1 MLHWVR
7 TSSAERAPRARSGM
21 TTHYDAAALEN
32 PEAADKALQAE
43 QVRLLFRFSVV
54 GHLATL
60 LVIFILGGILW
71 QDLARPALF
80 MWFVSVSLVAIGRY
94 LLYKAFIHESPPA
107 EKLALW
113 EGRFVAGTLLAGIC
127 WAMIGSV
134 LLPDSARM
142 VQRLS
147 VVMLVMLLMTG
158 AVAYYAPHRYAY
170 KIMAFFGLIP
180 LAVTLGM
187 SGDRNQMF
195 LSGVILILAAI
206 LPYVH
211 ARVHRALVESLTTR
225 RARESLSTELE
236 SERTRLQEA
245 NEALTEETQEKIK
258 AQQSELLAAQKL
270 RMHFE
275 RTPLAVLEWDRQK
288 RITAWNPAAEAIFGF
303 AAYDALGKTV
313 PALLGSEA
321 ERENVD
327 VMCRELL
334 DAGDGNKTTLANIT
348 RAGRTIHCEW
358 YNTPLVDAKGG
369 VIGFAS
375 LVHDVTERLNTE
387 RTIHYMAHHDALTGL
402 PNRRLMQD
410 RLNQAIM
417 AARRKQR
424 HVAVLFLDLDRF
436 KVVNDTLGHDTGDFI
451 LKDVARRLVSCVREG
466 DTVSREGGDEFVMI
480 LPDLERPEHARVV
493 ADKILKELTRPVEI
507 GGHEIHVTPSIGIS
521 HYPNDATDVH
531 QLLKHADNA
540 MYQAK
545 DAGRN
550 TVRFFTNDL
559 NFLLSKRL
567 EIEGRLRKAIENEEF
582 FLRYQPQVE
591 LDSGR
596 ISGMEALIRWND
608 PQKGEI
614 FPKDFIFVA
623 EELGLIVPI
632 GEWVF
637 RTACRQLKQWEEDG
651 LPVVTISINISPR
664 QFMSRRLVPTLLA
677 IVRETGANPRH
688 IELEI
693 TETMIMRNVEQSI
706 ETLGQLRS
714 VGMQV
719 AVDDFGVG
727 YSSLGQLKRLPASSM
742 KIDRS
747 FIMNV
752 PEDAQSGS
760 ITEAIIA
767 MAKRLKL
774 RCIAEGV
781 ETRQQLDFLRANKC
795 EAFQGYLF
803 SRPVTAL
810 EATAMLK
817 AQASSSP
824 EVTTQTAVG

>member
-1 MLHWVR
+1 LR
-7 TSSAERAPRARSGM
+7 SPQRPPALASS
-21 TTHYDAAALEN
+21 DAAAEDPPLH
-32 PEAADKALQAE
+32 AE
-43 QVRLLFRFSVV
+43 QVRLLFRFSLV
-54 GHLATL
+54 GYLATL
-60 LVIFILGGILW
+60 LVIFILGAILW
-71 QDLARPALF
+71 EDLARPALF
-80 MWFVSVSLVAIGRY
+80 LWFVSISLVAVGRY
-94 LLYKAFIHESPPA
+94 LLYKAFIREARAAP
-107 EKLALW
+107 EMTTWERRFLLGTVLAALCW
-113 EGRFVAGTLLAGIC
+113 MAIGT
-127 WAMIGSV
+127 V

-170 KIMAFFGLIP
+170 KITAFFGLVP
-180 LAVTLGM
+180 LAVTLVR

-195 LSGVILILAAI
+195 ISGIILVLAMV

-211 ARVHRALVESLTTR
+211 ARVHRALVESLTIR
-225 RARESLSTELE
+225 RARESLTTELE
-236 SERTRLQEA
+236 GERQRLERA
-245 NEALTEETQEKIK
+245 NASLVEEHAERLK
-258 AQQSELLAAQKL
+258 AQQGELVAAQKL

-275 RTPLAVLEWDRQK
+275 STPLAVVEWDR
-288 RITAWNPAAEAIFGF
+288 RGHATAWNPAAEAIFGYP
-303 AAYDALGKTV
+303 AYEVLGK
-313 PALLGSEA
+313 PIASLLAAQGDRADMES
-321 ERENVD
+321 
-327 VMCRELL
+327 MCRELL
-334 DAGDGNKTTLANIT
+334 ETGEGNKTTLVNIA
-348 RAGRTIHCEW
+348 RNGRTIHCEW
-358 YNTPLVDAKGG
+358 YNTPLVDASGT
-369 VIGFAS
+369 VTGFAS
-375 LVHDVTERLNTE
+375 LVQDITERLNTE

-451 LKDVARRLVSCVREG
+451 LKDVARRLITCVREV
-466 DTVSREGGDEFVMI
+466 DTVSREGGDEFVLI
-480 LPDLERPEHARVV
+480 LPDLERPENARVV
-493 ADKILKELTRPVEI
+493 ADKILQELARPVEI

-567 EIEGRLRKAIENEEF
+567 EIESRLRKAIDNEEF
-582 FLRYQPQVE
+582 FLRYQPQV
-591 LDSGR
+591 DIATGR
-596 ISGMEALIRWND
+596 ISGMEALVRWND

-614 FPKDFIFVA
+614 YPKDFVFVA

-637 RTACRQLKQWEEDG
+637 RTACRQLKSWADEG
-651 LPVVTISINISPR
+651 LPQITVSINISPR
-664 QFMSRRLVPTLLA
+664 QFMSRRLVHTLLS
-677 IVRETGANPRH
+677 IVRDTGADPRQ

-706 ETLGQLRS
+706 ETLAQLRA

-727 YSSLGQLKRLPASSM
+727 YSSLGQLTRLPASSM

-752 PEDAQSGS
+752 PHDVSS
-760 ITEAIIA
+760 SLITEAIIA

-774 RCIAEGV
+774 RVIAEGV
-781 ETRQQLDFLRANKC
+781 ETRQQLEFLRINNC

-810 EATAMLK
+810 EATAMLR
-817 AQASSSP
+817 AQANALEPQAAAAS
-824 EVTTQTAVG
+824 

>member
-1 MLHWVR
+1 
-7 TSSAERAPRARSGM
+7 M
-21 TTHYDAAALEN
+21 TTPQRSAARQTPAAAAPDTPLH
-32 PEAADKALQAE
+32 AE
-43 QVRLLFRFSVV
+43 QVRLLYRFSLV
-54 GHLATL
+54 GYLATL
-60 LVIFILGGILW
+60 LVIFILGAILW
-71 QDLARPALF
+71 EDLARPALF
-80 MWFVSVSLVAIGRY
+80 LWFVAVSLVAIGRY
-94 LLYKAFIHESPPA
+94 LLYKAFIRQARPA
-107 EKLALW
+107 SEMRSWEQRFLVGSALAALCW
-113 EGRFVAGTLLAGIC
+113 MAIGT
-127 WAMIGSV
+127 V
-134 LLPDSARM
+134 LLPEGTRI

-147 VVMLVMLLMTG
+147 VVMLVTLLMTG

-170 KIMAFFGLIP
+170 KITAFLGLVP
-180 LAVTLGM
+180 LAVMLVR
-187 SGDRNQMF
+187 SGERNQMF
-195 LSGVILILAAI
+195 ISGILLILAMV

-211 ARVHRALVESLTTR
+211 ARVHRALVDSLTIR
-225 RARESLSTELE
+225 RARESLSTELQT
-236 SERTRLQEA
+236 ERGRLQQV
-245 NEALTEETQEKIK
+245 NDALVEEHAERLK
-258 AQQSELLAAQKL
+258 AQQGELMAAQKL

-275 RTPLAVLEWDRQK
+275 STPLAVVEWDRRQNV
-288 RITAWNPAAEAIFGF
+288 TAWNPAAEAIFGF
-303 AAYDALGKTV
+303 PAYEVLGKPV
-313 PALLGSEA
+313 ASLLAAPQDRPEMEA
-321 ERENVD
+321 
-327 VMCRELL
+327 MCRELL
-334 DAGDGNKTTLANIT
+334 ESGEGNKTTLANVS
-348 RAGRTIHCEW
+348 RNGRTIHCEW
-358 YNTPLVDAKGG
+358 YNTPLVDAAGA
-369 VIGFAS
+369 VTGFAS
-375 LVHDVTERLNTE
+375 LVQDITERLNTE

-451 LKDVARRLVSCVREG
+451 LKDVARRLVTCIREV
-466 DTVSREGGDEFVMI
+466 DTVSREGGDEFVVI
-480 LPDLERPEHARVV
+480 LPDLERPENARVV
-493 ADKILKELTRPVEI
+493 ADKILEELSRPVEI

-567 EIEGRLRKAIENEEF
+567 EIESRLRKAIDNEEF
-582 FLRYQPQVE
+582 FLRYQPQV
-591 LDSGR
+591 DIATGR
-596 ISGMEALIRWND
+596 ICGMEALVRWND

-614 FPKDFIFVA
+614 YPKDFVFVA

-637 RTACRQLKQWEEDG
+637 RTACRQLKHWADEG
-651 LPVVTISINISPR
+651 LPAVSISINISPR
-664 QFMSRRLVPTLLA
+664 QFMSRRLVHTLLS
-677 IVRETGANPRH
+677 IVRETGADPRR

-706 ETLGQLRS
+706 ETLAQLRA

-727 YSSLGQLKRLPASSM
+727 YSSLGQLTRLPASSM

-752 PEDAQSGS
+752 PQDISSGL

-774 RCIAEGV
+774 RVIAEGV
-781 ETRQQLDFLRANKC
+781 ETRQQLEFLRQNNC
-795 EAFQGYLF
+795 EAFQGFLF

-810 EATAMLK
+810 EATAMLR
-817 AQASSSP
+817 AQAAAIV
-824 EVTTQTAVG
+824 EAQTAA

>member
-1 MLHWVR
+1 MTHEKD
-7 TSSAERAPRARSGM
+7 TAAPPI
-21 TTHYDAAALEN
+21 
-32 PEAADKALQAE
+32 PEAADPALQAE
-43 QVRLLFRFSVV
+43 QLRLLFRFSVV

-60 LVIFILGGILW
+60 LVVFILGGILW

-80 MWFVSVSLVAIGRY
+80 MWFVATAMVAIGRY
-94 LLYKAFIHESPPA
+94 MLYKAFIRDTPPES
-107 EKLALW
+107 ELKRW
-113 EGRFVAGTLLAGIC
+113 EGRFIAGTILAGVC
-127 WAMIGSV
+127 WAIIGTA
-134 LLPDSARM
+134 LLPDSSRM

-147 VVMLVMLLMTG
+147 VVMLVVLLITG

-170 KIMAFFGLIP
+170 KVMALFGLVP
-180 LAVTLGM
+180 LAVTLGR
-187 SGDRNQMF
+187 SGDRNQAF
-195 LSGVILILAAI
+195 LSGSILILAVI

-211 ARVHRALVESLTTR
+211 ARVHKALVESLTTR
-225 RARESLSTELE
+225 RTRDSLSTELE
-236 SERTRLQEA
+236 SERTRLQEV
-245 NEALTEETQEKIK
+245 NEALAEETSEKLR
-258 AQQSELLAAQKL
+258 AQQRELLAAQKL

-275 RTPLAVLEWDRQK
+275 RTPLAVLEWDRESK
-288 RITAWNPAAEAIFGF
+288 IIAWNPAAEAIFGF
-303 AAYDALGKTV
+303 PAYDAIGKV
-313 PALLGSEA
+313 VAKLLGSDT
-321 ERENVD
+321 ERHNIET
-327 VMCRELL
+327 MCHELL
-334 DAGDGNKTTLANIT
+334 EAGDGGKITLGNVTRGGRNIQ
-348 RAGRTIHCEW
+348 CEW
-358 YNTPLVDAKGG
+358 YNTPLVDAKGE
-369 VIGFAS
+369 VTGFAS

-417 AARRKQR
+417 SARRKQR

-451 LKDVARRLVSCVREG
+451 LKDVARRLASCVREG

-493 ADKILKELTRPVEI
+493 ADKIMKELVRPVEI

-550 TVRFFTNDL
+550 TIRFFTNDL

-567 EIEGRLRKAIENEEF
+567 EIESRLRKAMENEEF

-591 LDSGR
+591 LATGR

-637 RTACRQLKQWEEDG
+637 RTACRQLRQWEQDG
-651 LPVVTISINISPR
+651 LPSVTIAINISPR
-664 QFMSRRLVPTLLA
+664 QFMSRKLVSTLLA
-677 IVRETGANPRH
+677 IVREVGANPRH

-706 ETLGQLRS
+706 ETLTQLRS

-719 AVDDFGVG
+719 AIDDFGVG
-727 YSSLGQLKRLPASSM
+727 YSSLGQLKRLPATSM

-752 PEDAQSGS
+752 PEDASSGS

-767 MAKRLKL
+767 MSKRLKL

-781 ETRQQLDFLRANKC
+781 ETRAQLEFLRANHC
-795 EAFQGYLF
+795 DSFQGYLF

-810 EATAMLK
+810 EATAMLR
-817 AQASSSP
+817 AQAAAKG
-824 EVTTQTAVG
+824 ETAQTA

>member
-1 MLHWVR
+1 MIQAKGVPAQPLAGADDSLH
-7 TSSAERAPRARSGM
+7 
-21 TTHYDAAALEN
+21 
-32 PEAADKALQAE
+32 AE
-43 QVRLLFRFSVV
+43 QIRLLFRFSLV
-54 GHLATL
+54 GYLATL
-60 LVIFILGGILW
+60 LVIFLLGAILW
-71 QDLARPALF
+71 EELSRPALF
-80 MWFVSVSLVAIGRY
+80 AWFVAISLVTVGRY
-94 LLYKAFIHESPPA
+94 LIYKAFVQGEIA
-107 EKLALW
+107 DDAIDAW
-113 EGRFVAGTLLAGIC
+113 EMRFLAGTLLAGLC
-127 WAMIGSV
+127 WFALGTV
-134 LLPDSARM
+134 LLPDTARM

-147 VVMLVMLLMTG
+147 VIMLVMLLMTG
-158 AVAYYAPHRYAY
+158 AVAYYAPHKYAY
-170 KIMAFFGLIP
+170 KITAFFGLVP
-180 LAVTLGM
+180 LAVTLGI
-187 SGDRNQMF
+187 SGDRIQMF
-195 LSGVILILAAI
+195 LSGLILLLAGG
-206 LPYVH
+206 LPYLH
-211 ARVHRALVESLTTR
+211 ERVHKALVDSLNTR
-225 RARESLSTELE
+225 RARELLDTELVT
-236 SERTRLQEA
+236 ERSRLQEV
-245 NEALTEETQEKIK
+245 NEALAEEMNER
-258 AQQSELLAAQKL
+258 ARAEQSERLAAQKL

-275 RTPLAVLEWDRQK
+275 RTPLAVIEWDLRA
-288 RITAWNPAAEAIFGF
+288 RITAWNPAAEAMFGY
-303 AAYDALGKTV
+303 AAAEAVGKSV
-313 PALLGSEA
+313 SGLLSSSKPE
-321 ERENVD
+321 ESLEE
-327 VMCRELL
+327 MCRELL
-334 DAGDGNKTTLANIT
+334 DSGEGNKTTAVNVT
-348 RAGRTIHCEW
+348 RTGRAIHCEW
-358 YNTPLVDAKGG
+358 YNTPLVDGEGK

-451 LKDVARRLVSCVREG
+451 LKDVARRLVSCVREI
-466 DTVSREGGDEFVMI
+466 DTVSREGGDEFVI
-480 LPDLERPEHARVV
+480 IVPDLERPEHARVV
-493 ADKILKELTRPVEI
+493 ADKMLKELERPVEI
-507 GGHEIHVTPSIGIS
+507 NGHEIHVTPSIGIS
-521 HYPNDATDVH
+521 HYPNDATDVQ

-567 EIEGRLRKAIENEEF
+567 EVETRLRKALENDEF

-591 LDSGR
+591 LSTGR

-608 PQKGEI
+608 PQRGEV

-637 RTACRQLKQWEEDG
+637 RTACKQLKQWKDDG
-651 LPVVTISINISPR
+651 LPEITVSINISPR
-664 QFMSRRLVPTLLA
+664 QFMSRRLVATLLE
-677 IVRETGANPRH
+677 IVRETGVDPRF

-693 TETMIMRNVEQSI
+693 TESMIMRNIEQSI
-706 ETLGQLRS
+706 ETLAQLRA

-727 YSSLGQLKRLPASSM
+727 YSSLNQLTRLPASSM

-747 FIMNV
+747 FIMNL
-752 PEDAQSGS
+752 PGDESSGS

-774 RCIAEGV
+774 RVIAEGV
-781 ETRQQLDFLRANKC
+781 ETQAQLDFLRTNHC

-803 SRPVTAL
+803 SKPITAP
-810 EATAMLK
+810 EATAMLS
-817 AQASSSP
+817 AQGADKLAR
-824 EVTTQTAVG
+824 VAQRA

>member
-1 MLHWVR
+1 MTSR
-7 TSSAERAPRARSGM
+7 SSAAAP
-21 TTHYDAAALEN
+21 TD
-32 PEAADKALQAE
+32 PQAADQTLQAE
-43 QVRLLFRFSVV
+43 QLRLLFRFSVV

-60 LVIFILGGILW
+60 LVIFILGAILW
-71 QDLARPALF
+71 EDLARPALF
-80 MWFVSVSLVAIGRY
+80 MWFVATSLTAIGRY
-94 LLYKAFIHESPPA
+94 LLYKAFINESPPA
-107 EKLALW
+107 SELKLW
-113 EGRFVAGTLLAGIC
+113 EGRFIGGTILAAVC
-127 WAMIGSV
+127 WAMIGTF
-134 LLPDSARM
+134 LLPDAARM
-142 VQRLS
+142 MQRLS
-147 VVMLVMLLMTG
+147 VVMLVTLLMTG
-158 AVAYYAPHRYAY
+158 AVAYYAPHRFAY
-170 KIMAFFGLIP
+170 KIMAFFGLVP
-180 LAVTLGM
+180 LAVTLGA

-195 LSGVILILAAI
+195 ISGIILILAAM

-211 ARVHRALVESLTTR
+211 ERVHRALVESLTTR
-225 RARESLSTELE
+225 RARESLSTEFA
-236 SERTRLQEA
+236 SQRDRLQEA
-245 NEALTEETQEKIK
+245 NEALAEETVEKLK
-258 AQQSELLAAQKL
+258 AQETTLLAEQKL

-275 RTPLAVLEWDRQK
+275 RTPLAVLEWDRQG
-288 RITAWNPAAEAIFGF
+288 RITAWNPAAEVIFGF
-303 AAYDALGKTV
+303 PAYDALGKTLST
-313 PALLGSEA
+313 LLGAESERKSV
-321 ERENVD
+321 ES
-327 VMCRELL
+327 MCAELL
-334 DAGDGNKTTLANIT
+334 QAGEGNKTTLANVT
-348 RAGRTIHCEW
+348 GSGRTIHCEW
-358 YNTPLVDAKGG
+358 YNTPLTDSAGKVT
-369 VIGFAS
+369 GFAS
-375 LVHDVTERLNTE
+375 LVNDVTERLNTE

-451 LKDVARRLVSCVREG
+451 LKDVARRLASCVREG

-493 ADKILKELTRPVEI
+493 ADKILKELARPVEI

-550 TVRFFTNDL
+550 TIRFFTNDL

-591 LDSGR
+591 LATGR

-651 LPVVTISINISPR
+651 LPPVTISINISPR
-664 QFMSRRLVPTLLA
+664 QFMSRRLVSTLLA
-677 IVRETGANPRH
+677 IVREIGANPRH

-706 ETLGQLRS
+706 ETLTQLRS

-727 YSSLGQLKRLPASSM
+727 YSSSLGQLKRLPATSM

-752 PEDAQSGS
+752 PDDPQA
-760 ITEAIIA
+760 A
-767 MAKRLKL
+767 R
-774 RCIAEGV
+774 
-781 ETRQQLDFLRANKC
+781 
-795 EAFQGYLF
+795 
-803 SRPVTAL
+803 SRRR
-810 EATAMLK
+810 
-817 AQASSSP
+817 SSRWPS
-824 EVTTQTAVG
+824 A

>member
-1 MLHWVR
+1 M
-7 TSSAERAPRARSGM
+7 
-21 TTHYDAAALEN
+21 
-32 PEAADKALQAE
+32 AADAPLHAE
-43 QVRLLFRFSVV
+43 QIRLLFRFSLV
-54 GHLATL
+54 GYLATL
-60 LVIFILGGILW
+60 LVIFILGAILW
-71 QDLARPALF
+71 EDLAHPALF
-80 MWFVSVSLVAIGRY
+80 LWFVSISLVTIGRY
-94 LLYKAFIHESPPA
+94 LVYKAFIQRGPGDEEIGTW
-107 EKLALW
+107 EKQFLAGTILAGLCWLAL
-113 EGRFVAGTLLAGIC
+113 GT
-127 WAMIGSV
+127 V
-134 LLPDSARM
+134 LLPDSTRIT
-142 VQRLS
+142 QRLS

-170 KIMAFFGLIP
+170 KITAFFGLVP
-180 LAVTLGM
+180 LAVSLGR
-187 SGDRNQMF
+187 SGDRYQMF
-195 LSGVILILAAI
+195 LSGAILLLAGL

-211 ARVHRALVESLTTR
+211 ARVHRALVDSLNTR
-225 RARESLSTELE
+225 RARDSLTQELGAE
-236 SERTRLQEA
+236 RERLHQTSEALEEEKSERL
-245 NEALTEETQEKIK
+245 K
-258 AQQSELLAAQKL
+258 AQHDERLAAQKL

-275 RTPLAVLEWDRQK
+275 TTPLAVVEWDRSRK
-288 RITAWNPAAEAIFGF
+288 ITAWNPAAEDMFGYG
-303 AAYDALGKTV
+303 AAEALGKPLPT
-313 PALLGSEA
+313 LLASGA
-321 ERENVD
+321 ERANVEA
-327 VMCRELL
+327 MCRELI
-334 DAGDGNKTTLANIT
+334 DVKEGSKTALANVT
-348 RAGRTIHCEW
+348 RQGRTIHCEW
-358 YNTPLVDAKGG
+358 YNTPLVDESGE
-369 VIGFAS
+369 VSGFAS
-375 LVHDVTERLNTE
+375 LVQDITERLNTE

-451 LKDVARRLVSCVREG
+451 LKDVARRLMSCVREV
-466 DTVSREGGDEFVMI
+466 DTVSREGGDEFVVI
-480 LPDLERPEHARVV
+480 LPDLERPENARIV
-493 ADKILKELTRPVEI
+493 ADKIMDELARPVEI
-507 GGHEIHVTPSIGIS
+507 GGQEIHVTPSIGIS

-550 TVRFFTNDL
+550 TVRFFTSDL

-567 EIEGRLRKAIENEEF
+567 EIESRLRKAIDHEEF
-582 FLRYQPQVE
+582 FLRYQPQVD
-591 LDSGR
+591 LATGR
-596 ISGMEALIRWND
+596 ICGMEALIRWND

-637 RTACRQLKQWEEDG
+637 RTACRQLKHWAEEG
-651 LPVVTISINISPR
+651 LPPITVSINISPR
-664 QFMSRRLVPTLLA
+664 QFLSRRLVSTLLQ
-677 IVRETGANPRH
+677 IVRETGANPRQV
-688 IELEI
+688 ELEI

-706 ETLGQLRS
+706 ETLTQLRS

-727 YSSLGQLKRLPASSM
+727 YSSLGQLTRLPATSM

-752 PEDAQSGS
+752 PGDASSGS

-781 ETRQQLDFLRANKC
+781 ETRAQLEFLRTNHC
-795 EAFQGYLF
+795 EAFQGFLF

-810 EATAMLK
+810 EATAMLR
-817 AQASSSP
+817 AQAVSDT
-824 EVTTQTAVG
+824 ETRDAVGIR

>member
-1 MLHWVR
+1 M
-7 TSSAERAPRARSGM
+7 M
-21 TTHYDAAALEN
+21 
-32 PEAADKALQAE
+32 
-43 QVRLLFRFSVV
+43 
-54 GHLATL
+54 
-60 LVIFILGGILW
+60 
-71 QDLARPALF
+71 
-80 MWFVSVSLVAIGRY
+80 
-94 LLYKAFIHESPPA
+94 
-107 EKLALW
+107 
-113 EGRFVAGTLLAGIC
+113 
-127 WAMIGSV
+127 
-134 LLPDSARM
+134 
-142 VQRLS
+142 QRLS
-147 VVMLVMLLMTG
+147 VVMLVVLLITG

-170 KIMAFFGLIP
+170 KIMAFLGLIP
-180 LAVTLGM
+180 LAATLGR
-187 SGDRNQMF
+187 SGERNQMF
-195 LSGVILILAAI
+195 LSGILLVLAI
-206 LPYVH
+206 VLPYVH
-211 ARVHRALVESLTTR
+211 ARVHRALLDSLTSR
-225 RARESLSTELE
+225 RVRDLLSTELAT
-236 SERTRLQEA
+236 ERSRLREA
-245 NEALTEETQEKIK
+245 NDALVEEHVERLK
-258 AQQSELLAAQKL
+258 AQRSQLLADQKL

-275 RTPLAVLEWDRQK
+275 STPLAVIEWDLRTHV
-288 RITAWNPAAEAIFGF
+288 TAWNPAAEAIFGF
-303 AAYDALGKTV
+303 PAYEALDKPLAAALAA
-313 PALLGSEA
+313 PA
-321 ERENVD
+321 ERENLEA
-327 VMCRELL
+327 MCRELMESRE
-334 DAGDGNKTTLANIT
+334 GNKTTLVNVT
-348 RAGRTIHCEW
+348 RGGGSVHCEW
-358 YNTPLVDAKGG
+358 YNTPLMDASGQLT
-369 VIGFAS
+369 GFAS
-375 LVHDVTERLNTE
+375 LVQDITERLNTE

-436 KVVNDTLGHDTGDFI
+436 KVVNDTLGHDSGDFI
-451 LKDVARRLVSCVREG
+451 LKDVARRLVSCVREV
-466 DTVSREGGDEFVMI
+466 DTVSREGGDEFVVI

-493 ADKILKELTRPVEI
+493 ADKMLQELARPVEI

-567 EIEGRLRKAIENEEF
+567 EIENRLRKAIEKEEF

-591 LDSGR
+591 IATGR

-608 PQKGEI
+608 PNKGEI
-614 FPKDFIFVA
+614 YPKDFVFVA

-637 RTACRQLKQWEEDG
+637 RTACRQLRHWEDEG
-651 LPVVTISINISPR
+651 LPPITISINISPR
-664 QFMSRRLVPTLLA
+664 QFMSKRLVHTLLA

-706 ETLGQLRS
+706 ETLAQLRS
-714 VGMQV
+714 VGMLV

-727 YSSLGQLKRLPASSM
+727 YSSLSQLTRLPASSM

-752 PEDAQSGS
+752 PHDSS
-760 ITEAIIA
+760 SSLITEAIIA

-774 RCIAEGV
+774 RVIAEGV
-781 ETRQQLDFLRANKC
+781 ETRQQLDFLRANHC
-795 EAFQGYLF
+795 EAFQGFLF

-817 AQASSSP
+817 AQAA
-824 EVTTQTAVG
+824 EVLAAPTAA

>member
-1 MLHWVR
+1 
-7 TSSAERAPRARSGM
+7 M
-21 TTHYDAAALEN
+21 TPHKATATPPI
-32 PEAADKALQAE
+32 PEVADTALQAE
-43 QVRLLFRFSVV
+43 QLRLLFRFSVV

-71 QDLARPALF
+71 QDLARPSLF
-80 MWFVSVSLVAIGRY
+80 MWFIATAMVAIGRY
-94 LLYKAFIHESPPA
+94 LLYKAFIRDSPPA
-107 EKLALW
+107 ADLALW
-113 EGRFVAGTLLAGIC
+113 EGRFIAGTILAGVC
-127 WAMIGSV
+127 WAILGTA
-134 LLPDSARM
+134 LLPESSRLA
-142 VQRLS
+142 QRLS
-147 VVMLVMLLMTG
+147 VVMLVVLLITG

-170 KIMAFFGLIP
+170 KVMALFGLVP
-180 LAVTLGM
+180 LAVTLGR
-187 SGDRNQMF
+187 SGDRNQAF
-195 LSGVILILAAI
+195 LSGSILILAVI

-211 ARVHRALVESLTTR
+211 ARVHKALVDSLTTQHLR
-225 RARESLSTELE
+225 DSLSTELE
-236 SERTRLQEA
+236 SERTRLQEV
-245 NEALTEETQEKIK
+245 NVALAEETTQKLR
-258 AQQSELLAAQKL
+258 AQQSETLAAQKL

-275 RTPLAVLEWDRQK
+275 RTPLAVLEWDRECN
-288 RITAWNPAAEAIFGF
+288 ITAWNPAAEAIFGF
-303 AAYDALGKTV
+303 PAYDAVGKPVTR
-313 PALLGSEA
+313 LLASDA
-321 ERENVD
+321 ERANLET
-327 VMCRELL
+327 MCRELL
-334 DAGDGNKTTLANIT
+334 EAGDGNKTTLGNVT
-348 RAGRTIHCEW
+348 RGGRSIQCEW
-358 YNTPLVDAKGG
+358 YNTPLVDAGG
-369 VIGFAS
+369 KVVGFAS

-417 AARRKQR
+417 SARRKQR

-451 LKDVARRLVSCVREG
+451 LKDVARRLASCVREG

-493 ADKILKELTRPVEI
+493 ADKILHELVRPVEI

-550 TVRFFTNDL
+550 TIRFFTNDL

-567 EIEGRLRKAIENEEF
+567 EIEGRLRKAIEKEEF
-582 FLRYQPQVE
+582 FLRYQPQVD
-591 LDSGR
+591 LPTGR

-637 RTACRQLKQWEEDG
+637 RTACRQLRQWEQDG
-651 LPVVTISINISPR
+651 LPAVTISINISPR
-664 QFMSRRLVPTLLA
+664 QFMSRKLVATLLS
-677 IVRETGANPRH
+677 IVREIGANPRH

-706 ETLGQLRS
+706 ETLTQLRS

-719 AVDDFGVG
+719 AIDDFGVG
-727 YSSLGQLKRLPASSM
+727 YSSLGQLKRLPATSM

-752 PEDAQSGS
+752 PEDASSGS

-781 ETRQQLDFLRANKC
+781 ETRAQLEFLRANNC
-795 EAFQGYLF
+795 DSFQGYLF
-803 SRPVTAL
+803 SRPVTSL
-810 EATAMLK
+810 EATAMLR
-817 AQASSSP
+817 AQAAAND
-824 EVTTQTAVG
+824 EAAQTA

>member
-1 MLHWVR
+1 MTPPHR
-7 TSSAERAPRARSGM
+7 TAARASE
-21 TTHYDAAALEN
+21 DAAA
-32 PEAADKALQAE
+32 ADSPLHAE
-43 QVRLLFRFSVV
+43 QVRLLFRFSLV
-54 GHLATL
+54 GYLATL
-60 LVIFILGGILW
+60 LVIFILGAILW
-71 QDLARPALF
+71 EDLARPALF
-80 MWFVSVSLVAIGRY
+80 LWFVAISLVAVGRY
-94 LLYKAFIHESPPA
+94 LLYKAFISQARPA
-107 EKLALW
+107 SEMVAWERRFLMGTVLASLCW
-113 EGRFVAGTLLAGIC
+113 MAIGT
-127 WAMIGSV
+127 V
-134 LLPDSARM
+134 LLPDSTRM

-170 KIMAFFGLIP
+170 KITAFFGLVP
-180 LAVTLGM
+180 LAVALVR
-187 SGDRNQMF
+187 SGERNQMF
-195 LSGVILILAAI
+195 ISGMILVLAMV

-211 ARVHRALVESLTTR
+211 ARVHRALVESLSMR

-236 SERTRLQEA
+236 GERQRFERVNASLVEEHAERLKA
-245 NEALTEETQEKIK
+245 EEG
-258 AQQSELLAAQKL
+258 ELLAAQKL
-270 RMHFE
+270 RMHFDS
-275 RTPLAVLEWDRQK
+275 TPLAVVEWDR
-288 RITAWNPAAEAIFGF
+288 RGHATAWNPAAEAIFG
-303 AAYDALGKTV
+303 YPSYEVLGK
-313 PALLGSEA
+313 PIAALLAA
-321 ERENVD
+321 EPDRADMES
-327 VMCRELL
+327 MCRELL
-334 DAGDGNKTTLANIT
+334 ESGEGNKTTLVNIA
-348 RAGRTIHCEW
+348 RNGRTIHCEW
-358 YNTPLVDAKGG
+358 YNTPLADGSGAVT
-369 VIGFAS
+369 GFAS
-375 LVHDVTERLNTE
+375 LVQDITERLNTE

-451 LKDVARRLVSCVREG
+451 LKDVARRLITCVREV
-466 DTVSREGGDEFVMI
+466 DTVSREGGDEFVLI
-480 LPDLERPEHARVV
+480 LPDLERPENARVV
-493 ADKILKELTRPVEI
+493 ADKILQELTRPVEI

-567 EIEGRLRKAIENEEF
+567 EIESRLRKAIDNEEF
-582 FLRYQPQVE
+582 FLRYQPQV
-591 LDSGR
+591 DIATGR
-596 ISGMEALIRWND
+596 ISGMEALVRWND

-614 FPKDFIFVA
+614 YPKDFVFVA

-637 RTACRQLKQWEEDG
+637 RTACRQLKSWADEG
-651 LPVVTISINISPR
+651 LPLITVSINISPR
-664 QFMSRRLVPTLLA
+664 QFMSRRLVHTLLS
-677 IVRETGANPRH
+677 IVRDTGADPRQ

-706 ETLGQLRS
+706 ETLAQLRA

-727 YSSLGQLKRLPASSM
+727 YSSLGQLTRLPASSM

-752 PEDAQSGS
+752 PHDVSS
-760 ITEAIIA
+760 SLITEAIIA

-774 RCIAEGV
+774 RVIAEGV
-781 ETRQQLDFLRANKC
+781 ETRQQLEFLRANSC

-810 EATAMLK
+810 EATAMLR
-817 AQASSSP
+817 AQSNALEPQAAAAS
-824 EVTTQTAVG
+824 

>member
-1 MLHWVR
+1 V
-7 TSSAERAPRARSGM
+7 TPDQSIARPP
-21 TTHYDAAALEN
+21 DPAD
-32 PEAADKALQAE
+32 ADKPLYAE
-43 QVRLLFRFSVV
+43 QIGLLFRFSLV
-54 GHLATL
+54 GYLATL
-60 LVIFILGGILW
+60 LVIFILGAILW
-71 QDLARPALF
+71 EDLARPALF
-80 MWFVSVSLVAIGRY
+80 AWFVAISLVAVGRY
-94 LLYKAFIHESPPA
+94 LIYKAFIRGNPPA
-107 EKLALW
+107 QDLPLW
-113 EGRFVAGTLLAGIC
+113 EGRFIAGTVLAALC
-127 WAMIGSV
+127 WMMIGTI
-134 LLPDSARM
+134 LLPDSTRLA
-142 VQRLS
+142 QRLA
-147 VVMLVMLLMTG
+147 VVMLVTLLMTG

-170 KIMAFFGLIP
+170 KITAFLGLVP
-180 LAVTLGM
+180 LAVTLGA

-195 LSGVILILAAI
+195 LSGLILMLAGV

-211 ARVHRALVESLTTR
+211 QRVHKALVDSLTAQ
-225 RARESLSTELE
+225 RARETLSSQLAD
-236 SERTRLQEA
+236 ERNRLQVA
-245 NEALTEETQEKIK
+245 NEALAKEMVERQN
-258 AQQSELLAAQKL
+258 AQKGELLAAQKL
-270 RMHFE
+270 RIHFE
-275 RTPLAVLEWDRQK
+275 RTPLAVIEWDRRH

-303 AAYDALGKTV
+303 PLYEALGKSV
-313 PALLGSEA
+313 PTLLASEE
-321 ERENVD
+321 ERKNVED
-327 VMCRELL
+327 MCRELVESSE
-334 DAGDGNKTTLANIT
+334 GNKTTLANCT
-348 RAGRTIHCEW
+348 RAGGTIHCEW
-358 YNTPLVDAKGG
+358 YNTPLADGAGE

-375 LVHDVTERLNTE
+375 LVQDITERLNTE

-451 LKDVARRLVSCVREG
+451 LKDVGRRLLTCVREV
-466 DTVSREGGDEFVMI
+466 DTVSREGGDEFVVI

-493 ADKILKELTRPVEI
+493 ADKILKELARPVEI
-507 GGHEIHVTPSIGIS
+507 GGQEIHITPSIGIS
-521 HYPNDATDVH
+521 HYPNDATDVQ

-550 TVRFFTNDL
+550 TIRFFTNDL

-567 EIEGRLRKAIENEEF
+567 EIEGRLRKAMDNEEF
-582 FLRYQPQVE
+582 FLRYQPQVDI
-591 LDSGR
+591 DSGR

-614 FPKDFIFVA
+614 YPKDFIFVA

-637 RTACRQLKQWEEDG
+637 RTACRQLKQWEDDG
-651 LPVVTISINISPR
+651 LPGVTIAINISPR
-664 QFMSRRLVPTLLA
+664 QFMSRRLVATLLA
-677 IVRETGANPRH
+677 IVRETGADPRR

-693 TETMIMRNVEQSI
+693 TESMIMRNIEQSI
-706 ETLGQLRS
+706 DTLAQLRAA
-714 VGMQV
+714 GMQV

-727 YSSLGQLKRLPASSM
+727 YSSLGQLKRLPATSM

-747 FIMNV
+747 FIMAV
-752 PEDAQSGS
+752 PGDPQSSS

-774 RCIAEGV
+774 RVIAEGV
-781 ETRQQLDFLRANKC
+781 ETRAQLEFLRANNC
-795 EAFQGYLF
+795 EAFQGYIF
-803 SRPVTAL
+803 SQPVTAL

-817 AQASSSP
+817 AQAAGDALSAPIAHSAAS
-824 EVTTQTAVG
+824 

>member
-1 MLHWVR
+1 MNDPKAAVIQ
-7 TSSAERAPRARSGM
+7 AQEAP
-21 TTHYDAAALEN
+21 D
-32 PEAADKALQAE
+32 PVLQAE
-43 QVRLLFRFSVV
+43 QLRLLFRFSVV

-80 MWFVSVSLVAIGRY
+80 MWFVATSLVAVGRY
-94 LLYKAFIHESPPA
+94 LLYKAFIGGNPPTHEL
-107 EKLALW
+107 KLW
-113 EGRFVAGTLLAGIC
+113 EGRFIAGTILAGVC
-127 WAMIGSV
+127 WAMIGSA
-134 LLPDSARM
+134 LLPEAGRI

-147 VVMLVMLLMTG
+147 VVMLVMLLITG
-158 AVAYYAPHRYAY
+158 AVAYYAPHRFAY
-170 KIMAFFGLIP
+170 KIMAIFGLVP

-195 LSGVILILAAI
+195 LSGSILILAAI

-211 ARVHRALVESLTTR
+211 ARVHKALVESLTTQ
-225 RARESLSTELE
+225 RARESLSSELRH
-236 SERTRLQEA
+236 ERSRLAEV
-245 NEALTEETQEKIK
+245 NEALAEQTSEKLRAQRDEK
-258 AQQSELLAAQKL
+258 AAAQKL
-270 RMHFE
+270 RIHFE
-275 RTPLAVLEWDRQK
+275 RTPLAVLEWDTRG

-303 AAYDALGKTV
+303 PSYDAVGKPV
-313 PALLGSEA
+313 GQLLGSDSERQGVEA
-321 ERENVD
+321 MCAELVD
-327 VMCRELL
+327 SGE
-334 DAGDGNKTTLANIT
+334 GNKTTLTNIT
-348 RAGRTIHCEW
+348 RSGRAIHCEW
-358 YNTPLVDAKGG
+358 YNTPVSDGEGKLAGYT
-369 VIGFAS
+369 S

-493 ADKILKELTRPVEI
+493 ADKIIKDLSRPVEI

-550 TVRFFTNDL
+550 TIRFFTNDL

-591 LDSGR
+591 FASGR
-596 ISGMEALIRWND
+596 IAGMEALIRWND

-637 RTACRQLKQWEEDG
+637 RTACQQLKQWQEDG
-651 LPVVTISINISPR
+651 LPPVTIAINISPR
-664 QFMSRRLVPTLLA
+664 QFMSRRLVSTLLA
-677 IVRETGANPRH
+677 IVRDVGCDPRF

-706 ETLGQLRS
+706 ETLSQLRA

-727 YSSLGQLKRLPASSM
+727 YSSLGQLKRLPVSSM

-752 PEDAQSGS
+752 PEDTSSGS

-781 ETRQQLDFLRANKC
+781 ETRAQFEFLRAAHC
-795 EAFQGYLF
+795 DAFQGFLF

-817 AQASSSP
+817 AQANTEAQHS
-824 EVTTQTAVG
+824 AVG

>member
-1 MLHWVR
+1 EV
-7 TSSAERAPRARSGM
+7 
-21 TTHYDAAALEN
+21 
-32 PEAADKALQAE
+32 
-43 QVRLLFRFSVV
+43 
-54 GHLATL
+54 
-60 LVIFILGGILW
+60 
-71 QDLARPALF
+71 
-80 MWFVSVSLVAIGRY
+80 
-94 LLYKAFIHESPPA
+94 
-107 EKLALW
+107 
-113 EGRFVAGTLLAGIC
+113 
-127 WAMIGSV
+127 
-134 LLPDSARM
+134 
-142 VQRLS
+142 
-147 VVMLVMLLMTG
+147 
-158 AVAYYAPHRYAY
+158 
-170 KIMAFFGLIP
+170 
-180 LAVTLGM
+180 
-187 SGDRNQMF
+187 
-195 LSGVILILAAI
+195 
-206 LPYVH
+206 
-211 ARVHRALVESLTTR
+211 
-225 RARESLSTELE
+225 
-236 SERTRLQEA
+236 
-245 NEALTEETQEKIK
+245 NEALAEETSEKLR
-258 AQQSELLAAQKL
+258 AQQRELLAAQKL

-275 RTPLAVLEWDRQK
+275 RTPLAVLEWDREC
-288 RITAWNPAAEAIFGF
+288 RIIAWNPAAEAIFGF
-303 AAYDALGKTV
+303 PAYDAVGKQV
-313 PALLGSEA
+313 PALLGSDT
-321 ERENVD
+321 ERHNLET
-327 VMCRELL
+327 MCRELL
-334 DAGDGNKTTLANIT
+334 EAGDGNKTTLGNVT
-348 RAGRTIHCEW
+348 RGGRSIQCEW
-358 YNTPLVDAKGG
+358 YNTPLVDAQGK
-369 VIGFAS
+369 VTGFAS

-417 AARRKQR
+417 SARRKQR

-436 KVVNDTLGHDTGDFI
+436 KVVNDTPGHDTGDFI
-451 LKDVARRLVSCVREG
+451 LKDVARRLSSCVREG

-493 ADKILKELTRPVEI
+493 ADKILKELIRPVEI

-550 TVRFFTNDL
+550 TIRFFTNDL

-567 EIEGRLRKAIENEEF
+567 EIESRLRRAIDNEEF

-591 LDSGR
+591 LATGR

-637 RTACRQLKQWEEDG
+637 RTACRQLRQWEQDG
-651 LPVVTISINISPR
+651 LPPVTISINISPR
-664 QFMSRRLVPTLLA
+664 QFMSRRLVSTLLA
-677 IVRETGANPRH
+677 IVREIGANPRY

-706 ETLGQLRS
+706 ETLSQLRS

-752 PEDAQSGS
+752 PEDSSSGS

-781 ETRQQLDFLRANKC
+781 ETRAQLEFLRANHC

-817 AQASSSP
+817 AQAAP
-824 EVTTQTAVG
+824 HAAETAQSAAD

>member
-1 MLHWVR
+1 MTVLR
-7 TSSAERAPRARSGM
+7 TAASRASSDAP
-21 TTHYDAAALEN
+21 AANMPLY
-32 PEAADKALQAE
+32 AE
-43 QVRLLFRFSVV
+43 QIRLLFRFSLV
-54 GHLATL
+54 GYLATL
-60 LVIFILGGILW
+60 LVIFILGAILW
-71 QDLARPALF
+71 EDLAQPALF
-80 MWFVSVSLVAIGRY
+80 LWFVSIALVAVGRY
-94 LLYKAFIHESPPA
+94 LLYKAFIHHERPA
-107 EKLALW
+107 SEMPAW
-113 EGRFVAGTLLAGIC
+113 ERRFLVGTILSGLC
-127 WAMIGSV
+127 WMAIGTV
-134 LLPDSARM
+134 LLPETARIM
-142 VQRLS
+142 QRLS
-147 VVMLVMLLMTG
+147 VVMLVVLLMTG
-158 AVAYYAPHRYAY
+158 AVAYYAPHRFAY
-170 KIMAFFGLIP
+170 KITAFLGLLP
-180 LAVTLGM
+180 LAVTLVR
-187 SGDRNQMF
+187 SGERNQM
-195 LSGVILILAAI
+195 LISGMILILAMV

-211 ARVHRALVESLTTR
+211 ARVHRALVESLSIR

-236 SERTRLQEA
+236 SERNRLQEA
-245 NEALTEETQEKIK
+245 NEALVEEHTERLK
-258 AQQSELLAAQKL
+258 AQQSELLVAQKL
-270 RMHFE
+270 RIHFE
-275 RTPLAVLEWDRQK
+275 RTPLAVVEWDR
-288 RITAWNPAAEAIFGF
+288 REHVTAWNPAAEAIFGF
-303 AAYDALGKTV
+303 PAYEVLGKPLAPILSA
-313 PALLGSEA
+313 PAD
-321 ERENVD
+321 RED
-327 VMCRELL
+327 MEGMCRELL
-334 DAGDGNKTTLANIT
+334 ESGEGNKTTLVNLS
-348 RAGRTIHCEW
+348 RNGRTIHCEW
-358 YNTPLVDAKGG
+358 YNTPMVDGSG
-369 VIGFAS
+369 TVTGFAS
-375 LVHDVTERLNTE
+375 LVQDITERLNTE

-451 LKDVARRLVSCVREG
+451 LKDIARRLVACVREV
-466 DTVSREGGDEFVMI
+466 DTVSREGGDEFVLI
-480 LPDLERPEHARVV
+480 LPDLERPENARVV
-493 ADKILKELTRPVEI
+493 ADKILEELARPVEI
-507 GGHEIHVTPSIGIS
+507 GGQEIHVTPSIGIS

-567 EIEGRLRKAIENEEF
+567 EIESRLRKAIDNEEF
-582 FLRYQPQVE
+582 FLRYQPQV
-591 LDSGR
+591 DIATGR

-614 FPKDFIFVA
+614 YPKDFVFVA

-637 RTACRQLKQWEEDG
+637 RTACRQLRHWTDDG
-651 LPVVTISINISPR
+651 LAPITISINISPR
-664 QFMSRRLVPTLLA
+664 QFMSRRLVHTLLST
-677 IVRETGANPRH
+677 VRETGADPRH

-693 TETMIMRNVEQSI
+693 TETMIMRNLEQSI
-706 ETLGQLRS
+706 ETLAQLRA

-727 YSSLGQLKRLPASSM
+727 YSSLGQLTRLPASSM

-747 FIMNV
+747 FIMNL
-752 PEDAQSGS
+752 PQDTSSGL

-774 RCIAEGV
+774 RVIAEGV
-781 ETRQQLDFLRANKC
+781 ETRQQLEFLRANHC

-817 AQASSSP
+817 AQAAALL
-824 EVTTQTAVG
+824 EKQTAA

>member
-1 MLHWVR
+1 MTPETTAV
-7 TSSAERAPRARSGM
+7 APQSQ
-21 TTHYDAAALEN
+21 DAAD
-32 PEAADKALQAE
+32 PALQAE
-43 QVRLLFRFSVV
+43 QLRLLFRFSVV

-71 QDLARPALF
+71 QDLARPSLF
-80 MWFVSVSLVAIGRY
+80 MWFVATSLVAVGRY
-94 LLYKAFIHESPPA
+94 FLYKAFINGNPPDS
-107 EKLALW
+107 ELKLW
-113 EGRFVAGTLLAGIC
+113 EGRFIAGTILAGVC
-127 WAMIGSV
+127 WAMIGSA
-134 LLPDSARM
+134 LLPDPSRM

-147 VVMLVMLLMTG
+147 VVMLVLLLITG

-170 KIMAFFGLIP
+170 KIMAVFGLAP

-195 LSGVILILAAI
+195 LSGSILILAVI

-211 ARVHRALVESLTTR
+211 ARVHRALVDSLTTR
-225 RARESLSTELE
+225 RVRENLSSELRH
-236 SERTRLQEA
+236 ERSRLAEV
-245 NEALTEETQEKIK
+245 NEALAEETSEKLR
-258 AQQSELLAAQKL
+258 AQREGRAAAQKL
-270 RMHFE
+270 RIHFE
-275 RTPLAVLEWDRQK
+275 RTPLAVIEWDSK
-288 RITAWNPAAEAIFGF
+288 SRITAWNPAAEAIFGF
-303 AAYDALGKTV
+303 PGYDAMGKRLSV
-313 PALLGSEA
+313 LLGGDT
-321 ERENVD
+321 ERPGLD
-327 VMCRELL
+327 AMCEELL
-334 DAGDGNKTTLANIT
+334 AAAEGNKTTLTNIT
-348 RAGRTIHCEW
+348 RGGRAIHCEW
-358 YNTPLVDAKGG
+358 YNTPLLDSEAK
-369 VIGFAS
+369 VTGFTS

-424 HVAVLFLDLDRF
+424 HVGVLFLDLDRF

-493 ADKILKELTRPVEI
+493 ADKILKELARPVEI

-550 TVRFFTNDL
+550 TIRFFTNDL

-591 LDSGR
+591 LATGR

-637 RTACRQLKQWEEDG
+637 RTACQQLKKWQEDG
-651 LPVVTISINISPR
+651 LPPVTISVNISPR
-664 QFMSRRLVPTLLA
+664 QFMSRRLVSTLLA
-677 IVRETGANPRH
+677 IVRDVGADPRY

-693 TETMIMRNVEQSI
+693 TETMIMRNIEQSV
-706 ETLGQLRS
+706 ETLSQLRS

-752 PEDAQSGS
+752 PEDASSGS

-781 ETRQQLDFLRANKC
+781 ETRAQLEFLRNAHC
-795 EAFQGYLF
+795 DAFQGFLF
-803 SRPVTAL
+803 SRPITSL

-817 AQASSSP
+817 AQANTP
-824 EVTTQTAVG
+824 AAHTAVG

>member
-1 MLHWVR
+1 M
-7 TSSAERAPRARSGM
+7 TPRKDEPPE
-21 TTHYDAAALEN
+21 TPDAVDN
-32 PEAADKALQAE
+32 ALQAE
-43 QVRLLFRFSVV
+43 QLRLLFRFSVV

-80 MWFVSVSLVAIGRY
+80 MWFVATTLTAVGRY
-94 LLYKAFIHESPPA
+94 LLYKAFLQSSPPP
-107 EKLALW
+107 EESRLW
-113 EGRFVAGTLLAGIC
+113 EGRFIAGTILAGIC
-127 WAMIGSV
+127 WAMIGSF
-134 LLPDSARM
+134 LLPESARM

-158 AVAYYAPHRYAY
+158 AVAYYAPHRFAY
-170 KIMAFFGLIP
+170 KIMAFFGLVP

-195 LSGVILILAAI
+195 LSGVILILAAM

-211 ARVHRALVESLTTR
+211 ERVHRALVESLTTR
-225 RARESLSTELE
+225 HARESLSTELVE
-236 SERTRLQEA
+236 ERTRLRQA
-245 NEALTEETQEKIK
+245 NAALREETTERRK
-258 AQQSELLAAQKL
+258 AQEGELLAAQKL
-270 RMHFE
+270 RLHFE
-275 RTPLAVLEWDRQK
+275 RTPLAVLEWDLQQRV
-288 RITAWNPAAEAIFGF
+288 TAWNPAAEAIFGF
-303 AAYDALGKTV
+303 PAADAVGKTI
-313 PALLGSEA
+313 AQLLTGEDERKNAEA
-321 ERENVD
+321 
-327 VMCRELL
+327 MGLELL
-334 DAGDGNKTTLANIT
+334 ETGEGNKATLTNVT
-348 RAGRTIHCEW
+348 RGGRTIHCEW
-358 YNTPLVDAKGG
+358 YNTPLLDPNGKV
-369 VIGFAS
+369 VGFAS

-417 AARRKQR
+417 SARRKQR

-436 KVVNDTLGHDTGDFI
+436 KIVNDTLGHDTGDFI
-451 LKDVARRLVSCVREG
+451 LKDVARRLVACVREG

-480 LPDLERPEHARVV
+480 LPDLERPEFARVV
-493 ADKILKELTRPVEI
+493 ADKILKDLARPVEI

-582 FLRYQPQVE
+582 FLRYQPQV
-591 LDSGR
+591 DIASGR

-637 RTACRQLKQWEEDG
+637 KTACGQLKQWTDDG
-651 LPVVTISINISPR
+651 LPPVTISINISPR
-664 QFMSRRLVPTLLA
+664 QFMSRKLVSTLLA
-677 IVRETGANPRH
+677 IVRETGANPRY

-706 ETLGQLRS
+706 ETLSRLRS

-727 YSSLGQLKRLPASSM
+727 YSSLGQLTRLPATSM

-752 PEDAQSGS
+752 PQDASSSS

-781 ETRQQLDFLRANKC
+781 ETRQQFEFLRANHC

-817 AQASSSP
+817 AQASND
-824 EVTTQTAVG
+824 VTTSQSAVG

>member
-1 MLHWVR
+1 MNPQ
-7 TSSAERAPRARSGM
+7 RAP
-21 TTHYDAAALEN
+21 AAPPI
-32 PEAADKALQAE
+32 PEAADPALQAE
-43 QVRLLFRFSVV
+43 QLRLLFRFSVV

-80 MWFVSVSLVAIGRY
+80 MWFVATSLTAIGRY
-94 LLYKAFIHESPPA
+94 LLYKAFVRTTPPV
-107 EKLALW
+107 EDLGMW
-113 EGRFVAGTLLAGIC
+113 EGRFIAGTILAGVC
-127 WAMIGSV
+127 WAMIGSF
-134 LLPDSARM
+134 LLPDSGRM

-147 VVMLVMLLMTG
+147 VVMLVMLLITG

-170 KIMAFFGLIP
+170 KIMALFGLVP

-195 LSGVILILAAI
+195 LSGSILILAVI

-211 ARVHRALVESLTTR
+211 IRVHRALVDSLTTR
-225 RARESLSTELE
+225 RTRDTLTHELVA
-236 SERTRLQEA
+236 ERDRLQEA
-245 NEALTEETQEKIK
+245 NDALVEETNERVK
-258 AQQSELLAAQKL
+258 AQRSEHLAAQKL

-275 RTPLAVLEWDRQK
+275 RTPLAVIEWDLQQ

-303 AAYDALGKTV
+303 PGYDAVGKV
-313 PALLGSEA
+313 LAMLLGSEA
-321 ERENVD
+321 ERKNAET
-327 VMCRELL
+327 MCRELIESR
-334 DAGDGNKTTLANIT
+334 DGNKTTLTNVT
-348 RAGRTIHCEW
+348 RGGRTIYCEW
-358 YNTPLVDAKGG
+358 YNTPLVDAQGE
-369 VIGFAS
+369 VTGFAS

-417 AARRKQR
+417 SARRKQR

-451 LKDVARRLVSCVREG
+451 LKDVARRLISCVREG

-493 ADKILKELTRPVEI
+493 ADKILKELARPVEI

-582 FLRYQPQVE
+582 FLRYQPQV
-591 LDSGR
+591 DIASGR
-596 ISGMEALIRWND
+596 ISGMEALVRWND

-651 LPVVTISINISPR
+651 LPPVTIAINISPR
-664 QFMSRRLVPTLLA
+664 QFMSRRLVSTLLS
-677 IVRETGANPRH
+677 IVREIGANPRH

-706 ETLGQLRS
+706 ETLSRLRS

-727 YSSLGQLKRLPASSM
+727 YSSLGQLKRMPATSM

-752 PEDAQSGS
+752 PDDASSGS

-781 ETRQQLDFLRANKC
+781 ENRAQLEFLRANHC
-795 EAFQGYLF
+795 EAFQGFLF

-817 AQASSSP
+817 AQASSD
-824 EVTTQTAVG
+824 VTNHTSTAVG

>member
-1 MLHWVR
+1 L
-7 TSSAERAPRARSGM
+7 
-21 TTHYDAAALEN
+21 TTVTEV
-32 PEAADKALQAE
+32 ADTPLQAE
-43 QVRLLFRFSVV
+43 QLRLLFRFSVV

-60 LVIFILGGILW
+60 LVIFILGAILW
-71 QDLARPALF
+71 DDLARPALF
-80 MWFVSVSLVAIGRY
+80 LWFVSTALVAVGRY
-94 LLYKAFIHESPPA
+94 LLYKVFVRTSPPIRDTA
-107 EKLALW
+107 MW
-113 EGRFVAGTLLAGIC
+113 EARFIVGTVLAGLC
-127 WAMIGSV
+127 WALIGSV
-134 LLPDSARM
+134 LLPDSTRM
-142 VQRLS
+142 VQRLT

-170 KIMAFFGLIP
+170 KIMAFAGLVP
-180 LAVTLGM
+180 LAVTLGG
-187 SGDRNQMF
+187 SHDRNQMF
-195 LSGVILILAAI
+195 LSGVILVLTGI

-211 ARVHRALVESLTTR
+211 QRVHRALVDSLTTQR
-225 RARESLSTELE
+225 TRDTLKSELAV
-236 SERTRLQEA
+236 ERTRLHDA
-245 NEALTEETQEKIK
+245 NEALAEETVERQK
-258 AQQSELLAAQKL
+258 AQQAELLATQKL
-270 RMHFE
+270 RLHVE
-275 RTPLAVLEWDRQK
+275 RTPLAVIEWDRDF
-288 RITAWNPAAEAIFGF
+288 RINAWNPAAEAIFGF
-303 AAYDALGKTV
+303 SAQEAVGK
-313 PALLGSEA
+313 PLAELLAIEA
-321 ERENVD
+321 ERPAVLA
-327 VMCRELL
+327 MCSELL
-334 DAGDGNKTTLANIT
+334 QAAEGGKSTLTNAT
-348 RAGRTIHCEW
+348 RSGRAIHCDW
-358 YNTPLVDAKGG
+358 YNTPLVDSGG
-369 VIGFAS
+369 TPVAFAS
-375 LVHDVTERLNTE
+375 LVQDVTERLNTE

-424 HVAVLFLDLDRF
+424 HVGVLYLDLDRF

-451 LKDVARRLVSCVREG
+451 LKDVARRLVACVREG

-480 LPDLERPEHARVV
+480 LPDLERPESARIV
-493 ADKILKELTRPVEI
+493 AEKIVNELARPMEI
-507 GGHEIHVTPSIGIS
+507 GGHEIHITPSIGIS

-567 EIEGRLRKAIENEEF
+567 EIESRLRKAIDNEEF

-637 RTACRQLKQWEEDG
+637 RTACRQLRHWQDEG
-651 LPVVTISINISPR
+651 LPTITVSINISPR

-677 IVRETGANPRH
+677 IVRETGADPRML
-688 IELEI
+688 ELEI
-693 TETMIMRNVEQSI
+693 TETMIMRNIEQSI
-706 ETLGQLRS
+706 ETLDKLKAI
-714 VGMQV
+714 GMRV

-752 PEDAQSGS
+752 PDDQQSGS

-795 EAFQGYLF
+795 EAFQGFLF

-817 AQASSSP
+817 AQAAADAD
-824 EVTTQTAVG
+824 EAATATAS

>member
-1 MLHWVR
+1 
-7 TSSAERAPRARSGM
+7 M
-21 TTHYDAAALEN
+21 TPPHR
-32 PEAADKALQAE
+32 PEARASEDGAATDSPLHAE
-43 QVRLLFRFSVV
+43 QVRLLFRFSLV
-54 GHLATL
+54 GYLATL
-60 LVIFILGGILW
+60 LVIFILGAILW
-71 QDLARPALF
+71 EDLARPALF
-80 MWFVSVSLVAIGRY
+80 LWFCSISLVAVGRY
-94 LLYKAFIHESPPA
+94 LLYKAFIREVRPA
-107 EKLALW
+107 SEMALW
-113 EGRFVAGTLLAGIC
+113 ERRFIVGTVLAGLC
-127 WAMIGSV
+127 WMAIGTV
-134 LLPDSARM
+134 LLPDAARM

-170 KIMAFFGLIP
+170 KITAFFGLVP
-180 LAVTLGM
+180 LAVTLVR

-195 LSGVILILAAI
+195 ISGMILVLAMV

-211 ARVHRALVESLTTR
+211 ARVHRALVESLTIR
-225 RARESLSTELE
+225 RARESLTSELE
-236 SERTRLQEA
+236 GERQRLERVNA
-245 NEALTEETQEKIK
+245 SLVEEHAERLK
-258 AQQSELLAAQKL
+258 AQQGELVAAQKL

-275 RTPLAVLEWDRQK
+275 STPLAVVEWDR
-288 RITAWNPAAEAIFGF
+288 RGHATAWNPAAEAIFGYP
-303 AAYDALGKTV
+303 AYEMLGK
-313 PALLGSEA
+313 PIASLLAAQADRADMES
-321 ERENVD
+321 
-327 VMCRELL
+327 MCRELL
-334 DAGDGNKTTLANIT
+334 ESGEGNKTTLVNIA
-348 RAGRTIHCEW
+348 RNGRTIHCEW
-358 YNTPLVDAKGG
+358 YNTPLVDGSG
-369 VIGFAS
+369 TVTGFAS
-375 LVHDVTERLNTE
+375 LVQDITERLNTE

-451 LKDVARRLVSCVREG
+451 LKDVARRLVTCVREV

-480 LPDLERPEHARVV
+480 LPDLERPENARVV
-493 ADKILKELTRPVEI
+493 ADKILQELARPVEI

-567 EIEGRLRKAIENEEF
+567 EIESRLRKAIDNEEF
-582 FLRYQPQVE
+582 FLRYQPQV
-591 LDSGR
+591 DIATGR
-596 ISGMEALIRWND
+596 ISGMEALVRWND

-614 FPKDFIFVA
+614 YPKDFVFVA

-637 RTACRQLKQWEEDG
+637 RTACRQLKSWADEG
-651 LPVVTISINISPR
+651 LPPISISINISPR
-664 QFMSRRLVPTLLA
+664 QFMSRRLVHTLLS
-677 IVRETGANPRH
+677 IVRETGADPRH

-706 ETLGQLRS
+706 ETLAQLRA

-727 YSSLGQLKRLPASSM
+727 YSSLGQLTRLPASSM

-752 PEDAQSGS
+752 PHDVSS
-760 ITEAIIA
+760 SLITEAIIA

-774 RCIAEGV
+774 RVIAEGV
-781 ETRQQLDFLRANKC
+781 ETRQQLEFLRINNC

-810 EATAMLK
+810 EATAMLR
-817 AQASSSP
+817 AQSNALEP
-824 EVTTQTAVG
+824 QVAAAG